1 MTAVRTVLVSGASI
15 AGPALAHWLHHYGI
29 RTTVVEKAPAPRPGG
44 YAIDLR
50 GKAIDVVERMGR
62 LTEIRDRVTEMR
74 YGTLVDGRG
83 RRRAGFDTSVVSP
96 AERSLELLRGDLV
109 SVLHQPTTE
118 HTEYLYNES
127 ITGIDQRDDGV
138 RVTFENADARDFD
151 LVVGADGL
159 HSNTRGLAFGPE
171 DPLARYLGAYISIFT
186 VPNHL
191 GLDREA
197 RLYNTPG
204 KLAGMYQTPRAEGA
218 KAMFGLHAPHHVG
231 AERRSP
237 EDQRRYLRKEFT
249 GNGWESDR
257 ILEAMENSED
267 FYFDSIT
274 QIRMDRWSLGRVTL
288 LGDAG
293 YCPSPLSGQGSSLAV
308 VGAYVLAEEL
318 ARHTEVTHALA
329 AYEGRMRPF
338 VKANQDIAG
347 SGMHFLAPK
356 TRLGIAGRDLMVRAS
371 SLFKTLGTFTGKMDR
386 AAEAIDLDAPAPDSA
401 IAATRDRS

>member
-15 AGPALAHWLHHYGI
+15 AGPTLAHWLHRHGI
-29 RTTVVEKAPAPRPGG
+29 RATVVERAPGPRPGG

-50 GKAIDVVERMGR
+50 GKALDVVERMGH
-62 LTEIRDRVTEMR
+62 LTEVRDHVTEMR
-74 YGTLVDGRG
+74 SGTMVDGRG
-83 RRRAGFDTSVVSP
+83 RRRAGFDTGVLS
-96 AERSLELLRGDLV
+96 AEERSVELLRGDLV
-109 SVLHQPTTE
+109 RILHGPTTE
-118 HTEYLYNES
+118 YTEYLYDDS
-127 ITGIDQRDDGV
+127 VTGIEQDSDGV
-138 RVTFENADARDFD
+138 HVTFEKAEPRTFD

-171 DPLARYLGAYISIFT
+171 EPMARFLGAYISIFT
-186 VPNHL
+186 VPDHL

-204 KLAGMYQTPRAEGA
+204 KLVGMYRTPRAEGA
-218 KAMFGLHAPHHVG
+218 KAIFVLQTDGGSG

-237 EDQRRYLRKEFT
+237 AEQQRYLREAFT

-257 ILEAMENSED
+257 LLQAMEDTED

-274 QIRMDRWSLGRVTL
+274 QIRTDRWSNGRVAL

-318 ARHTEVTHALA
+318 ARHTEVAGALDS
-329 AYEGRMRPF
+329 YETRLRPY
-338 VKANQDIAG
+338 VLANQDIAG
-347 SGMHFLAPK
+347 SGMGFLAPR
-356 TRLGIAGRDLMVRAS
+356 TRFGIAARDLLVRLS
-371 SLFKTLGTFTGKMDR
+371 PLIRSLGTFTGKLER
-386 AAEAIDLDAPAPDSA
+386 AAEAVDLDTPAPGA
-401 IAATRDRS
+401 RSRHA